1 MAIMKDKI
9 TRFLRHALLLCL
21 CMALLAGSALAND
34 VVDISTDGYDQMH
47 DECMLPDGRIIFA
60 GSMGMVGNY
69 VDSRARLVCMNPDM
83 TVSWEYVDPEEGC
96 CSFRSVVVLKDGTIG
111 AVLDNSPYQNPVGK
125 KLKFFTQDG
134 QPTGKE
140 IVLSDAESMSLG
152 ANASCILLISIPEGR
167 ESYYEFIDWDGNVI
181 LSYENKQSPMSGFDM
196 MIEEEDGLV
205 FAGAERG
212 PNDYARIL
220 KMDLQGK
227 VLWETVLPIL
237 QEGAVESR
245 LMDLVQSD
253 DGGYLGLLH
262 EYGPYDQHGVTKVS
276 SYSIVKFNAN
286 GRLLWRNSTAFDGR
300 KDMWAGILT
309 RYNGKLVTEIEQLHT
324 VNYHGTEPHVFLW
337 MDEEGNSL
345 GTTELNLKQEELPRL
360 SGAKKLDEIGG
371 YFLIPTKDG
380 LWGMNL
386 FNEDCRDHM
395 KAQDSMD
402 ELLVKIPEL

>member
-1 MAIMKDKI
+1 M
-9 TRFLRHALLLCL
+9 
-21 CMALLAGSALAND
+21 
-34 VVDISTDGYDQMH
+34 
-47 DECMLPDGRIIFA
+47 
-60 GSMGMVGNY
+60 
-69 VDSRARLVCMNPDM
+69 
-83 TVSWEYVDPEEGC
+83 
-96 CSFRSVVVLKDGTIG
+96 
-111 AVLDNSPYQNPVGK
+111 
-125 KLKFFTQDG
+125 
-134 QPTGKE
+134 
-140 IVLSDAESMSLG
+140 
-152 ANASCILLISIPEGR
+152 
-167 ESYYEFIDWDGNVI
+167 
-181 LSYENKQSPMSGFDM
+181 
-196 MIEEEDGLV
+196 
-205 FAGAERG
+205 
-212 PNDYARIL
+212 
-220 KMDLQGK
+220 
-227 VLWETVLPIL
+227 
-237 QEGAVESR
+237 
-245 LMDLVQSD
+245 
-253 DGGYLGLLH
+253 
-262 EYGPYDQHGVTKVS
+262 TKVS